1 MATFNPGFT
10 RPNVYVRQTSGQ
22 GAPALPPPF
31 TAVFI
36 GHGSSAMLKS
46 INIVR
51 GAGDDILEL
60 NRDVSAIVSI
70 THKVLG
76 TSYSRSASAGWTLLT
91 GTGTAS
97 LSWAGTSPTQAPAE
111 GDTYTV
117 TYYALK
123 RPVVDY
129 APRSYTNLQA
139 QIDYSGVPSETGSD
153 VLSGT
158 TISNNISLAASIG
171 VQQGMGQWWSAEL
184 DPVDESAVAVARTS
198 GTSVSDAAPGTTTVG
213 VVTLDVNLDGDGV
226 RSISLETDLASG
238 AAIAA
243 DIQAKVRALLSTN
256 PAKQKAYSSFTAE
269 YTTVYTLTSGS
280 TGSSSSVVVSG
291 GTGAV
296 GLKLGVANGGTE
308 AAGVPAYAALDL
320 SQEAG
325 LLTATQQALS
335 RLFLVDGYALV
346 PLFPIVQASDSG
358 QDVNQSL
365 MSVIK
370 AHITAARA
378 VIEQKWRVAIYGAQ
392 KNTDTGATPE
402 VKYIDSATALGTD
415 ANVYV
420 APGTCSYVYGGNTF
434 EIPGYGIASAVAG
447 IIANPTYDPG
457 EPISGKQLV
466 GFSEI
471 ADPFNNTQKA
481 LMGAAGILMIDSE
494 LGTPA
499 IIMDLTTDQSNAVN
513 SQVKFT
519 KSKDYVAKSLR
530 VILRKLYINTRNLG
544 PSTLSAIAGSVR
556 MVLQQ
561 MVWLR
566 ILNDF
571 NGLVVTRNQI
581 DARQVDISV
590 NIQLVPDVTWIY
602 INLGITL

>member
-1 MATFNPGFT
+1 
-10 RPNVYVRQTSGQ
+10 
-22 GAPALPPPF
+22 
-31 TAVFI
+31 
-36 GHGSSAMLKS
+36 MLKS
-46 INIVR
+46 VDIVR
-51 GAGDDILEL
+51 GTGSDILEL
-60 NRDVSAIVSI
+60 SRDVSAIVSV
-70 THKVLG
+70 THKILG

-91 GTGTAS
+91 GTGTS
-97 LSWAGTSPTQAPAE
+97 TMTWAGTSPTQAPAS

-117 TYYALK
+117 TYYAFK
-123 RPVVDY
+123 RPLLDY
-129 APRSYTNLQA
+129 APRSYTSLQA
-139 QIDYSGVPSETGSD
+139 QIDYSGVPAETGST
-153 VLSGT
+153 VISGT

-184 DPVDESAVAVARTS
+184 DAVDETAVAVSRTA
-198 GTSVSDAAPGTTTVG
+198 GTSISDAAPGTTTTG
-213 VVTLDVNLDGDGV
+213 VVTLTLNLDGDGAQTV
-226 RSISLETDLASG
+226 SLETDLASG

-243 DIQAKVRALLSTN
+243 DIQAKVRALVSTN
-256 PAKQKAYSSFTAE
+256 PAKQQAYSSFTAV
-269 YTTVYTLTSGS
+269 YTTVYTLTSGT
-280 TGSSSSVVVSG
+280 TGSASTVVVSG
-291 GTGAV
+291 GTGAA
-296 GLKLGVANGGTE
+296 GLKLGLANGGTE
-308 AAGVPAYAALDL
+308 AAGIPAYTALDL
-320 SQEAG
+320 TLEAG

-335 RLFLVDGYALV
+335 KLLLVDGYALV
-346 PLFPIVQASDSG
+346 PLFPIVQATDSG

-365 MSVIK
+365 MSVVK

-378 VIEQKWRVAIYGAQ
+378 VIEQKWRLAIYGAQ
-392 KNTDTGATPE
+392 KNTDVGATPE
-402 VKYIDSATALGTD
+402 TKYIDSAAALGTD

-420 APGTCSYVYGGNTF
+420 APGTCSYVYGGNTL
-434 EIPGYGIASAVAG
+434 EIPGYGIAAAIAG

-481 LMGAAGILMIDSE
+481 LMGAAGVLMIDSE

-561 MVWLR
+561 MVWLH

-571 NGLVVTRNQI
+571 SGLVVTRNET
-581 DARQVDISV
+581 DSRQVDISV
-590 NIQLVPDVTWIY
+590 NIQLVPDVSWIY